1 MHSRKTTAIPDFF
14 FDPQSKVTLKSNKIS
29 NIYLLRVGISPSVRQ
44 NSEVE
49 FKMMESEI
57 ERQNL
62 RNSFP
67 LQTTV
72 RRHQKHEAPYKM
84 TASAFEEFEL
94 TFIVYVF
101 LFFFFNHCG

>member
-14 FDPQSKVTLKSNKIS
+14 STLNRKLLLSRTKLV

-57 ERQNL
+57 EKQNP
-62 RNSFP
+62 RNYFP

-72 RRHQKHEAPYKM
+72 QRHQKREAPCKI

-94 TFIVYVF
+94 TFIVFVF

>member
-1 MHSRKTTAIPDFF
+1 MQSRKITAIPDFF
-14 FDPQSKVTLKSNKIS
+14 STLNRKLLLSRTKLA

-57 ERQNL
+57 EKQNL

-67 LQTTV
+67 LQTTI

-84 TASAFEEFEL
+84 TASAFEELEL

>member
-14 FDPQSKVTLKSNKIS
+14 STLNRKLLLSRTKLV

-62 RNSFP
+62 RNYYP
-67 LQTTV
+67 LQTTA

-84 TASAFEEFEL
+84 TAAFEEFEL
-94 TFIVYVF
+94 TFIVFVF